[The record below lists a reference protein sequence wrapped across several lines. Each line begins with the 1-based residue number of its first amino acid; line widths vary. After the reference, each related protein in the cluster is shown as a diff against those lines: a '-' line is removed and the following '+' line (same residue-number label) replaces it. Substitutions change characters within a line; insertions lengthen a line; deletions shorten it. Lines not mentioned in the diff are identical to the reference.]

1 MQGIKFT
8 AVDYKKNHI
17 ISYGKKL
24 RNKSFISSLV
34 VKVDKR
40 RKTEGFKKT
49 KKSVSKA
56 RKTDNPEKKGIMNVP
71 IFL

>member
-1 MQGIKFT
+1 M
-8 AVDYKKNHI
+8 
-17 ISYGKKL
+17 GKKL

-56 RKTDNPEKKGIMNVP
+56 RKTDNPEEKGIMNVP